1 MTNNTA
7 PQTTTD
13 LGRLIAFLEKQ
24 LFDRQAVIDLHNRQL
39 ARWAHDPEMVDRL
52 PDCKAQVEAE
62 KARFDGINLALQEAK
77 AIAEG
82 Y

>member
-24 LFDRQAVIDLHNRQL
+24 LFDRQAVHLHNRQL
-39 ARWAHDPEMVDRL
+39 ARWAHDPDMVDRL
-52 PDCKAQVEAE
+52 SACKAQVEAE
-62 KARFDGINLALQEAK
+62 KARFDGINIALQEAK
-77 AIAEG
+77 DIAEG